1 VSHLNFSADLILQ
14 LTLETVWAFV
24 GMRRR
29 KHILKEYLRYRKHID
44 YVQNRTLEL
53 RSKICKQ
60 ACLYGNVDQH
70 TRKLYLKY
78 NRYLQLLKQ

>member
-1 VSHLNFSADLILQ
+1 
-14 LTLETVWAFV
+14 
-24 GMRRR
+24 MRKR

-60 ACLYGNVDQH
+60 ACLYGNVDQL

>member
-1 VSHLNFSADLILQ
+1 MHNMDDVNIKLVN
-14 LTLETVWAFV
+14 
-24 GMRRR
+24 MRRR
-29 KHILKEYLRYRKHID
+29 KHILKEYLRYKKHID

-53 RSKICKQ
+53 RSRICKQ

-70 TRKLYLKY
+70 ARKLYLKY